1 MSLTLPT
8 DEIVEL
14 CGGLTQPAAQ
24 LKRLHADG
32 FFRARRSS
40 TNGRVILERAHY
52 LAVTSGAPNQAA
64 GTAVSAAPRPQP
76 NRAGFKLLYG
86 NKGA

>member
-1 MSLTLPT
+1 MSLTLPQ

-24 LKRLHADG
+24 LKRLHAEG

-52 LAVTSGAPNQAA
+52 LAVTSGAPNQEAA
-64 GTAVSAAPRPQP
+64 IQTPATPRPQP
-76 NRAGFKLLYG
+76 DRAGFKLIYG